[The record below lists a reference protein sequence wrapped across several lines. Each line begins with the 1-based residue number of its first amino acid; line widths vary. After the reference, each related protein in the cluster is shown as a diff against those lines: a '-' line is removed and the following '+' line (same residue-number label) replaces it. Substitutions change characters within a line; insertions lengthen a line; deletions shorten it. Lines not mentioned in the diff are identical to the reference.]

1 MIFDRIKA
9 RKRELQER
17 LGDWME
23 EDGKLVIPCM
33 RMTKTAKLPTRG
45 SREAAGLDLYA
56 DLMGPMS
63 ILPGETKNISSGI
76 AVEIPEGYFG
86 GVFCRSGLATKR
98 GLRLPNCVGII
109 DSDYRGPIGVAL
121 HNDSYERRV
130 VLPGERVAQLI
141 ILPYPE
147 IRLVDVAALSTTERG
162 EKGFGST
169 GRR

>member
-17 LGDWME
+17 LE

-147 IRLVDVAALSTTERG
+147 IKLVDVAALSTTERG

>member
-17 LGDWME
+17 LE
-23 EDGKLVIPCM
+23 EDGKLVIPCI
-33 RMTKTAKLPTRG
+33 RMKTAKLPTRG

-56 DLMGPMS
+56 DLMEPMS

-86 GVFCRSGLATKR
+86 GVFCRSGLATNR

-121 HNDSYERRV
+121 HNDSHERKV

-147 IRLVDVAALSTTERG
+147 IKFVEVAALSTTERG
-162 EKGFGST
+162 ERGFGST